1 MLRRSL
7 IPATAIAAVLAI
19 APAPA
24 EARPPGDLFVT
35 IAYYS
40 DATRTQLIGER
51 WIGCGYPEGHYG
63 AESIYQRDFF
73 SAC

>member
-1 MLRRSL
+1 MLRRSV
-7 IPATAIAAVLAI
+7 IPATAIAAVLTI

-40 DATRTQLIGER
+40 DATARN
-51 WIGCGYPEGHYG
+51 
-63 AESIYQRDFF
+63 
-73 SAC
+73 